1 MCFSNKSRELEGRTD
16 PVWGG
21 WYQWEGKDEGTG
33 CRRVNI
39 VQILCIHVC
48 NGKRMRPAKY
58 SSNVGEGV
66 KENDGGGEFS
76 YDIRTCVNVTMYV
89 Q

>member
-1 MCFSNKSRELEGRTD
+1 
-16 PVWGG
+16 
-21 WYQWEGKDEGTG
+21 
-33 CRRVNI
+33 
-39 VQILCIHVC
+39 
-48 NGKRMRPAKY
+48 MRPAKY